1 MKFGMRKPSIKKSIA
16 ARTSVKRYIRHS
28 IGVKAPRG
36 WGWITNPK
44 KALYNKVYR
53 KTSFSIFDIF
63 KFFK

>member
-28 IGVKAPRG
+28 LGVKAPRG

>member
-1 MKFGMRKPSIKKSIA
+1 MKFGMRKPSIRKSIA

-28 IGVKAPRG
+28 LGVKAPRG